1 MSIRLENTDARQ
13 INEKL
18 FALRKEGQSASGQV
32 LTLVV
37 NTPAHGY
44 EQAMAQAQEA
54 GALHPSRIL
63 VAIRGMDNQ
72 AGLNAEIHTSASATE
87 VITLEFSG
95 EVDEHATSVLLP
107 LLLPELPVVIWYPTT
122 APSDLSRCDMR
133 ALSDRLIVD
142 STAAGDPI
150 AAVHTLAGEHDPGT
164 TDMAWTR
171 LTRWRALLVAALDQ
185 ARSPV
190 TSAAVIGPERSAP
203 SALLAAWLES
213 KLGVPVSRPPASSDY
228 PGLHGV
234 RLRTEAGEINLRR
247 TSPIEAILELPGQ
260 PDRPVALARRTSQ
273 QLLTEELTRLTGDE
287 IFDELMDYLA
297 QRDDGAGLRERP

>member
-1 MSIRLENTDARQ
+1 MPIRLENTDAHQ
-13 INEKL
+13 INERL

-37 NTPAHGY
+37 NTPADGF

-63 VAIRGMDNQ
+63 IAIRGMHNE

-107 LLLPELPVVIWYPTT
+107 LLLPELPVVIWYPTS
-122 APSDLSRCDMR
+122 APQELATCDMR
-133 ALSDRLIVD
+133 VLSDRLIVD
-142 STAAGDPI
+142 STAAEDPI
-150 AAVHTLAGEHDPGT
+150 AAVHRLAAEHGAGT

-185 ARSPV
+185 ARAPV
-190 TSAAVIGPERSAP
+190 TAAAVVGPASSAP
-203 SALLAAWLES
+203 SELLAAWLES
-213 KLGVPVSRPPASSDY
+213 KLQVPVSRPSVTSDY
-228 PGLHGV
+228 PGLHAV
-234 RLRTEAGEINLRR
+234 QLSTPAGEINLRR

-273 QLLTEELTRLTGDE
+273 QLLTEELTRLTGDD
-287 IFDELMDYLA
+287 IFDELMSFVA
-297 QRDDGAGLRERP
+297 GRDQPAEGQAGQ